1 MSRKKILLY
10 NPKAVF
16 FDMPLAL
23 LSIGSMLDPRHYEVI
38 IIDARVCK
46 DPFKII
52 EQHSRDAILFG
63 VTALTGNP
71 LRDALEATR
80 FVKKYHPHL
89 ITIWGGWHP
98 SLFPKQTLQD
108 EPSIDIT
115 VQGQGEVTFRELV
128 FCIESQA
135 DLANVAGITY
145 RNHKNM
151 VIQNEKRPL
160 ADINQF
166 DRINYDLIDVE
177 SYFRL
182 KGRRQL
188 DYISSTGCYFRCS
201 FCADP
206 FVYKRK
212 WTGIDP
218 AIMVADLE
226 YWYHRLKFTDI
237 NFQDE
242 TFFTYRKRI
251 KELAHGLIEKGIKTT
266 WAATMRA
273 DQGARMSEEDF
284 DLCKKSGLRRVL
296 IGVESGS
303 QSMLDWLQKDI
314 TLEDVQLCAR
324 RCAERDIAVIF
335 PFIVGF
341 PNETDHSVNASL
353 AMAKDLNSMHV
364 NFTTPIFYFKPYPG
378 SKITKEVLQSG
389 YKLPESLDA
398 WTKFDYIGSSGP
410 WVSNKKHQLI
420 EFFKFY
426 NKLGWSRKRIL
437 LLPLQ
442 KIAQW
447 RINHSCYKWPFEKY
461 LAEVFFPSKK
471 LS

>member
-23 LSIGSMLDPRHYEVI
+23 LSIGSMLDPNHYEVI

-46 DPFKII
+46 DPLKII
-52 EQHSRDAILFG
+52 EQHNHDAILFG

-71 LRDALEATR
+71 LRDALDTTR
-80 FVKKYHPHL
+80 FVKKNYPHL

-98 SLFPKQTLQD
+98 SLFPKQTLKD

-115 VQGQGEVTFRELV
+115 VQGQGELTFRELV
-128 FCIESQA
+128 FNIESKA
-135 DLANVAGITY
+135 DLAHVAGITY
-145 RNHKNM
+145 RNQQNEI
-151 VIQNEKRPL
+151 IQNEKRPL

-166 DRINYDLIDVE
+166 TRINYDLINVE
-177 SYFRL
+177 EYFRL

-188 DYISSTGCYFRCS
+188 DYISSTGCFFRCS

-218 AIMVADLE
+218 VTMVQDLE

-242 TFFTYRKRI
+242 TFFTYRNRI
-251 KELAHGLIEKGIKTT
+251 KELAVGLINKGIDST
-266 WAATMRA
+266 WAGTMRA

-303 QSMLDWLQKDI
+303 QNMLNWLQKDI
-314 TLEDVQLCAR
+314 KLEDVLLCAR
-324 RCAERDIAVIF
+324 RCVERDIAVIF

-341 PNETDHSVNASL
+341 PNETDQSVQASL
-353 AMAKDLNSMHV
+353 EMAKVLNSMHPD
-364 NFTTPIFYFKPYPG
+364 FTTPIFYFKPYPG
-378 SKITKEVLQSG
+378 SKITEEVLQAG
-389 YKLPESLDA
+389 YQLPENLEA

-410 WVSNKKHQLI
+410 WVNNKKYQLI
-420 EFFKFY
+420 ELFKFY
-426 NKLGWSRKRIL
+426 NKLGWSRKRTL
-437 LLPLQ
+437 LFPLQ
-442 KIAQW
+442 KMARW
-447 RINHSCYKWPFEKY
+447 RINRSNYRWPVEKF
-461 LAEVFFPSKK
+461 LAEVFIPSKK